1 MKFSS
6 LMTALQTTSTGSAG
20 YRRSRVGLAGAR
32 QLGDKVSLGIRI
44 NYHQLQ
50 VAGYGNATAISA
62 DAGLLLRLSEKLHF
76 SVQLLNPAAADAMDA
91 LYIPAIYSAGI
102 GYEQSEQVYI
112 SLEWKKEQE
121 QLLNGVLSFQYKMHS
136 PLFFRVA
143 VQTSVP
149 SFIFGTGFTRNRLR
163 IDIYS
168 SYHLRLG
175 MGSGLQ
181 LLWFWKNE
189 NDTN

>member
-1 MKFSS
+1 MKFRS
-6 LMTALQTTSTGSAG
+6 MITAVQGTSTGYAG
-20 YRRSRVGLAGAR
+20 YRLSRMGLAGAR
-32 QLGDKVSLGIRI
+32 QLGNKVSLGIRMS
-44 NYHQLQ
+44 YHQLQ
-50 VAGYGNATAISA
+50 LSGYGAATAISA

-76 SVQLLNPAAADAMDA
+76 SVQLLNPAAAKAMNA
-91 LYIPAIYSAGI
+91 LHIPAIYSAGI

-112 SLEWKKEQE
+112 AMECIKEE
-121 QLLNGVLSFQYKMHS
+121 GHLLNGVLSLQYKMHS
-136 PLFFRVA
+136 PLFFRIA

-163 IDIYS
+163 IDVYS

-189 NDTN
+189 SDTN

>member
-1 MKFSS
+1 
-6 LMTALQTTSTGSAG
+6 MTALQVTSTGFTG
-20 YRRSRVGLAGAR
+20 YRRSRIGLAGAR
-32 QLGDKVSLGIRI
+32 QLGDKVSLGIRM

-50 VAGYGNATAISA
+50 VSGYGSANAITA

-76 SVQLLNPAAADAMDA
+76 GVQLLNPAAADAMNA
-91 LYIPAIYSAGI
+91 LHIPATYSAGI

-112 SLEWKKEQE
+112 AMEWIKEYGH
-121 QLLNGVLSFQYKMHS
+121 LLNGVLSFQYKMHS
-136 PLFFRVA
+136 PLFFRIA

-149 SFIFGTGFTRNRLR
+149 SFIFGTGFTKKRLR
-163 IDIYS
+163 IDLYS

-181 LLWFWKNE
+181 LLWFWKNRT
-189 NDTN
+189 DAD